1 MNVIQIGSLTIN
13 GDLLA
18 SFASFL
24 IAALIISLR
33 VRMDKEVNRRYADW
47 AYGVAFICMLNA
59 KLGFLWD
66 APSILWEQPRTL
78 LFLSGTSTNGNVL
91 LVLGLIV
98 WTTIYMRRNGLS
110 YPVLSDLLA
119 YGLLAFLAAY
129 GWLYALQDGAAPGY
143 TALPMPSGISPRGLP
158 PVESMIALL
167 WLAGIW
173 MRRRPAGGLS
183 DAQWTF
189 VPVGAVGM
197 LASFVKTHETIWMGL
212 APEQW
217 LCVVLLAG
225 GYLVVRHR
233 EKTGMDSE
241 TGMHSRQ
248 TGMKTDSE
256 TETDTP
262 PERSADMEEG

>member
-33 VRMDKEVNRRYADW
+33 ARMDKGLNRRYADW
-47 AYGVAFICMLNA
+47 AYGVAFLCMLNA
-59 KLGFLWD
+59 KFGFLWD

-78 LFLSGTSTNGNVL
+78 LFLSGTSMNGNVL
-91 LVLGLIV
+91 LVLALIV
-98 WTTIYMRRNGLS
+98 WTSVYMRRHSLS

-129 GWLYALQDGAAPGY
+129 GWLYAVQDSAAPGY

-158 PVESMIALL
+158 PVESMLALL

-173 MRRRPAGGLS
+173 MRRRPLGKLS

-189 VPVGAVGM
+189 VPVGAFGM
-197 LASFVKTHETIWMGL
+197 LASFLKSHETVWMGL

-217 LCVVLLAG
+217 MCVVLLAA
-225 GYLVVRHR
+225 GYMVVRHR
-233 EKTGMDSE
+233 EKTE
-241 TGMHSRQ
+241 TR
-248 TGMKTDSE
+248 TDS
-256 TETDTP
+256 P
-262 PERSADMEEG
+262 SERSPDIGEG

>member
-1 MNVIQIGSLTIN
+1 M
-13 GDLLA
+13 LA

-24 IAALIISLR
+24 LAALVISLR
-33 VRMDKEVNRRYADW
+33 VRMDKGVDRRYADW

-59 KLGFLWD
+59 KFGFLWD

-78 LFLSGTSTNGNVL
+78 LFLSGTSANGNVL

-119 YGLLAFLAAY
+119 YGLLAFLAVY

-143 TALPMPSGISPRGLP
+143 TALPMPSGILPRGLP

-167 WLAGIW
+167 LLAGIW
-173 MRRRPAGGLS
+173 MRRRPPGSLS

-189 VPVGAVGM
+189 VPAGAFGM
-197 LASFVKTHETIWMGL
+197 LASFLQTHETIWMGL
-212 APEQW
+212 APVQW
-217 LCVVLLAG
+217 LCVILLAA
-225 GYLVVRHR
+225 GYMVVRHR
-233 EKTGMDSE
+233 EKTDTDSE
-241 TGMHSRQ
+241 

-256 TETDTP
+256 TGTDTP

>member
-24 IAALIISLR
+24 IAALVISLR
-33 VRMDKEVNRRYADW
+33 VRMDKGLNRRYADW

-59 KLGFLWD
+59 KFGFLWD

-91 LVLGLIV
+91 LVVGLIV

-110 YPVLSDLLA
+110 SPVLSDLLA

-143 TALPMPSGISPRGLP
+143 TTLPMPSGISPRGLP
-158 PVESMIALL
+158 PVESMLALL
-167 WLAGIW
+167 LLAGIW
-173 MRRRPAGGLS
+173 MRRRPPGSLS

-189 VPVGAVGM
+189 VPVGAFGM
-197 LASFVKTHETIWMGL
+197 LASFLKTHETIWMGL

-217 LCVVLLAG
+217 LCVVLLAA
-225 GYLVVRHR
+225 GYMVVRHR
-233 EKTGMDSE
+233 EKTDTE
-241 TGMHSRQ
+241 TGM
-248 TGMKTDSE
+248 E
-256 TETDTP
+256 TETGTDTS

>member
-24 IAALIISLR
+24 IAALVISLR
-33 VRMDKEVNRRYADW
+33 VRMDKVVNRRYTDW

-59 KLGFLWD
+59 KFGFLWD
-66 APSILWEQPRTL
+66 APSILWGQPRTL

-129 GWLYALQDGAAPGY
+129 GWLYALQDGAATGY

-167 WLAGIW
+167 LLAGIW
-173 MRRRPAGGLS
+173 MRRRPPGSLS

-189 VPVGAVGM
+189 VPVGAFGL

-217 LCVVLLAG
+217 LCVVLLAA
-225 GYLVVRHR
+225 GYMVVRHR
-233 EKTGMDSE
+233 EKTDTETDSE
-241 TGMHSRQ
+241 TGM
-248 TGMKTDSE
+248 E
-256 TETDTP
+256 TETGTDTP

>member
-1 MNVIQIGSLTIN
+1 MNVIQIGNLTIN

-33 VRMDKEVNRRYADW
+33 VRMDKGLNRQYADW

-59 KLGFLWD
+59 KFGFLWD

-78 LFLSGTSTNGNVL
+78 LFLSGTSTNGNML

-98 WTTIYMRRNGLS
+98 WTTVYMRRNGLS

-119 YGLLAFLAAY
+119 YGLLAFLTAY
-129 GWLYALQDGAAPGY
+129 GWLNALQDGAAPGY
-143 TALPMPSGISPRGLP
+143 TALPMPSGMSPRGLP
-158 PVESMIALL
+158 PVESMLALL
-167 WLAGIW
+167 MLAGIW
-173 MRRRPAGGLS
+173 TRRRPLGNLS

-189 VPVGAVGM
+189 VPVGAFGM
-197 LASFVKTHETIWMGL
+197 LASFLKTHETVWMGL

-217 LCVVLLAG
+217 LYVVLLAAG
-225 GYLVVRHR
+225 FLVVRHR
-233 EKTGMDSE
+233 EKTE
-241 TGMHSRQ
+241 TPRGTETRM
-248 TGMKTDSE
+248 TDSS
-256 TETDTP
+256 
-262 PERSADMEEG
+262 PERSSDKGEG

>member
-1 MNVIQIGSLTIN
+1 MTIN

-33 VRMDKEVNRRYADW
+33 ARMDKGLNRRYADW
-47 AYGVAFICMLNA
+47 AYGVAFLCMLNA
-59 KLGFLWD
+59 KFGFLWD

-98 WTTIYMRRNGLS
+98 WTTVYMRRHSLS

-129 GWLYALQDGAAPGY
+129 GWLYAVQDGAAPGY

-158 PVESMIALL
+158 PVESMLALL

-173 MRRRPAGGLS
+173 MRRRPLGSLS

-189 VPVGAVGM
+189 VPVGAFGM
-197 LASFVKTHETIWMGL
+197 LASFLKSHETVWMGL

-217 LCVVLLAG
+217 LCVVLLAA
-225 GYLVVRHR
+225 GYIVVRHR
-233 EKTGMDSE
+233 EKAE
-241 TGMHSRQ
+241 TR
-248 TGMKTDSE
+248 TDSS
-256 TETDTP
+256 
-262 PERSADMEEG
+262 PERSADMGEG

>member
-24 IAALIISLR
+24 IAALVISLR
-33 VRMDKEVNRRYADW
+33 VRMHKGVNRRYADW

-59 KLGFLWD
+59 KFGFLWD

-78 LFLSGTSTNGNVL
+78 LFLSGTSANGNVL

-143 TALPMPSGISPRGLP
+143 TALPMPSGILPRGLP

-167 WLAGIW
+167 LLAGIW
-173 MRRRPAGGLS
+173 MRRRPPGSLS

-189 VPVGAVGM
+189 VPVGAFGM

-217 LCVVLLAG
+217 LCVVLLAA
-225 GYLVVRHR
+225 GYMVVRHR
-233 EKTGMDSE
+233 EKTDTDSE
-241 TGMHSRQ
+241 TG
-248 TGMKTDSE
+248 TG
-256 TETDTP
+256 TDTP
-262 PERSADMEEG
+262 PERSPDMEEG

>member
-217 LCVVLLAG
+217 LCVVLLAA

-241 TGMHSRQ
+241 TGMHS
-248 TGMKTDSE
+248 
-256 TETDTP
+256 ETDGDEDGLGDGDGDGHT
-262 PERSADMEEG
+262 A